1 MPSLEAVCTRLFGR
15 PGWIPKVLLGGGLSF
30 IPGLNLFALGYLFI
44 YGRQLRR
51 SGRVD
56 LPEWSEMNWPELFVC
71 GLRLFGLLILYIGLP
86 MLVGWIVSLLLY
98 FLTFGLLGVVAYFPL
113 AICGFFSPMFF
124 LSAFMA
130 YLKHEEFRD
139 AFQIRILAAR
149 SIVRLETFGFAR
161 GCILGNLPAGD
172 SFVWTFFFYRCL
184 GINCLFKCPENEEFF
199 LTSSII
205 HFKIFSYANLRLSMR
220 GL

>member
-1 MPSLEAVCTRLFGR
+1 MACRGNKAWHHKTYMPSLEAVCTRLFGR

-86 MLVGWIVSLLLY
+86 MLVGWIVSILLY

-139 AFQIRILAAR
+139 AFQIRILAQEVLSGWKPLA
-149 SIVRLETFGFAR
+149 
-161 GCILGNLPAGD
+161 LPVVAFWGIFLLAIPLYGL
-172 SFVWTFFFYRCL
+172 SFFIGAWVLIAY
-184 GINCLFKCPENEEFF
+184 
-199 LTSSII
+199 SSALRM
-205 HFKIFSYANLRLSMR
+205 KNFS
-220 GL
+220 

>member
-15 PGWIPKVLLGGGLSF
+15 PGWIPKVLLGGGMSF

-86 MLVGWIVSLLLY
+86 MLVGWIVSILLY

-139 AFQIRILAAR
+139 AFQIRILLQEVLSGWKPLALPVVAFWGIFLLAIPLYGL
-149 SIVRLETFGFAR
+149 SFFIGAW
-161 GCILGNLPAGD
+161 ILIA
-172 SFVWTFFFYRCL
+172 Y
-184 GINCLFKCPENEEFF
+184 
-199 LTSSII
+199 SSALRM
-205 HFKIFSYANLRLSMR
+205 KNFS
-220 GL
+220 

>member
-71 GLRLFGLLILYIGLP
+71 GLRLFGLLILFIGLP

-139 AFQIRILAAR
+139 AFQIRILLQEVLSGWKPLALPVVAFWGIFLLAIPLYGL
-149 SIVRLETFGFAR
+149 SFFIGAW
-161 GCILGNLPAGD
+161 ILIA
-172 SFVWTFFFYRCL
+172 Y
-184 GINCLFKCPENEEFF
+184 
-199 LTSSII
+199 SSALRM
-205 HFKIFSYANLRLSMR
+205 KNFS
-220 GL
+220 

>member
-56 LPEWSEMNWPELFVC
+56 LPEWPEMNWPELFVC

-86 MLVGWIVSLLLY
+86 MLVGWIVSILLY

-139 AFQIRILAAR
+139 AFQIRILLQEVLSGWKPLALPVVAFWGIFLLAIPLYGL
-149 SIVRLETFGFAR
+149 SFFIGAW
-161 GCILGNLPAGD
+161 ILIA
-172 SFVWTFFFYRCL
+172 Y
-184 GINCLFKCPENEEFF
+184 
-199 LTSSII
+199 SSALRM
-205 HFKIFSYANLRLSMR
+205 KNFS
-220 GL
+220 

>member
-1 MPSLEAVCTRLFGR
+1 MACRGNKAWHHNSYMPSLEAVCTRLFGR

-56 LPEWSEMNWPELFVC
+56 LPDWSEMNWPELFVC

-86 MLVGWIVSLLLY
+86 MLVGWIVSILLY

-139 AFQIRILAAR
+139 AFQIRILLQEVLSGWKPLALPVVAFWGIFLLAIPLYGL
-149 SIVRLETFGFAR
+149 SFFIGAW
-161 GCILGNLPAGD
+161 ILIA
-172 SFVWTFFFYRCL
+172 Y
-184 GINCLFKCPENEEFF
+184 
-199 LTSSII
+199 SSALRM
-205 HFKIFSYANLRLSMR
+205 KNFS
-220 GL
+220 

>member
-1 MPSLEAVCTRLFGR
+1 MACRGNKAWHHNSHMPSLEAVCTRLFGR

-56 LPEWSEMNWPELFVC
+56 LPDWSEMNWPELFVC

-86 MLVGWIVSLLLY
+86 MLVGWIVSILLY

-139 AFQIRILAAR
+139 AFQIRILLQEVLSGWKPLALPVVAFWGIFLLAIPLYGL
-149 SIVRLETFGFAR
+149 SFFIGAW
-161 GCILGNLPAGD
+161 ILIA
-172 SFVWTFFFYRCL
+172 Y
-184 GINCLFKCPENEEFF
+184 
-199 LTSSII
+199 SSALRM
-205 HFKIFSYANLRLSMR
+205 KNFS
-220 GL
+220 

>member
-56 LPEWSEMNWPELFVC
+56 LPEWSEMNWPELFIC

-86 MLVGWIVSLLLY
+86 MLAGWIVSLLLY

-130 YLKHEEFRD
+130 YLKHEEFKD
-139 AFQIRILAAR
+139 AFQIRILAQEVLSGWKPLA
-149 SIVRLETFGFAR
+149 
-161 GCILGNLPAGD
+161 LPVVAFWGIFLLAIPLYGL
-172 SFVWTFFFYRCL
+172 SFFIGAWVLIAY
-184 GINCLFKCPENEEFF
+184 
-199 LTSSII
+199 SSALRM
-205 HFKIFSYANLRLSMR
+205 KNFS
-220 GL
+220 

>member
-86 MLVGWIVSLLLY
+86 MLVGWIVSILLY

-139 AFQIRILAAR
+139 AFQIRILAQEVLSGWKPLALPVVAFWGIFLLAIPLYGL
-149 SIVRLETFGFAR
+149 SFFIGAW
-161 GCILGNLPAGD
+161 ILIA
-172 SFVWTFFFYRCL
+172 Y
-184 GINCLFKCPENEEFF
+184 
-199 LTSSII
+199 SSALRM
-205 HFKIFSYANLRLSMR
+205 KNFS
-220 GL
+220 

>member
-71 GLRLFGLLILYIGLP
+71 GLRLFSLLILFIGLP

-139 AFQIRILAAR
+139 AFQIRILLQEVLSGWKPLA
-149 SIVRLETFGFAR
+149 
-161 GCILGNLPAGD
+161 LPVVAFWGIFLLAIPLYGL
-172 SFVWTFFFYRCL
+172 SFFIGAWLLIAY
-184 GINCLFKCPENEEFF
+184 
-199 LTSSII
+199 SSALRM
-205 HFKIFSYANLRLSMR
+205 KNFS
-220 GL
+220 

>member
-1 MPSLEAVCTRLFGR
+1 LEAVCTRLFGR

-56 LPEWSEMNWPELFVC
+56 LPEWSEMNWPELFIC

-139 AFQIRILAAR
+139 AFQIRILAQEVLSGWKPLA
-149 SIVRLETFGFAR
+149 
-161 GCILGNLPAGD
+161 LPVVAFWGIFLLAIPLYGL
-172 SFVWTFFFYRCL
+172 SFFIGAWVLIAY
-184 GINCLFKCPENEEFF
+184 
-199 LTSSII
+199 SSALRM
-205 HFKIFSYANLRLSMR
+205 KNFS
-220 GL
+220 

>member
-44 YGRQLRR
+44 YGRQLRC

-56 LPEWSEMNWPELFVC
+56 LPEWSEMNWPELFIC

-139 AFQIRILAAR
+139 AFQIRILAQEVLSGWKPLA
-149 SIVRLETFGFAR
+149 
-161 GCILGNLPAGD
+161 LPVVAFWGIFLLAIPLYGL
-172 SFVWTFFFYRCL
+172 SFFIGAWVLIAY
-184 GINCLFKCPENEEFF
+184 
-199 LTSSII
+199 SSALRM
-205 HFKIFSYANLRLSMR
+205 KNFS
-220 GL
+220 

>member
-86 MLVGWIVSLLLY
+86 MLIGWIVSLLLY

-130 YLKHEEFRD
+130 YLKHEEFKD
-139 AFQIRILAAR
+139 AFQIRILLQEVLSGWKPLA
-149 SIVRLETFGFAR
+149 
-161 GCILGNLPAGD
+161 LPVVAFWGIFLLAIPMYGL
-172 SFVWTFFFYRCL
+172 SFFIGAWVLIAY
-184 GINCLFKCPENEEFF
+184 
-199 LTSSII
+199 SSALRM
-205 HFKIFSYANLRLSMR
+205 KNFS
-220 GL
+220 

>member
-139 AFQIRILAAR
+139 SFQIRILAQEVLSGWKPLALPVVAFWGIFLLAIPLYGL
-149 SIVRLETFGFAR
+149 SFFIGAW
-161 GCILGNLPAGD
+161 ILIA
-172 SFVWTFFFYRCL
+172 Y
-184 GINCLFKCPENEEFF
+184 
-199 LTSSII
+199 SSALRM
-205 HFKIFSYANLRLSMR
+205 KNFS
-220 GL
+220 

>member
-56 LPEWSEMNWPELFVC
+56 LPEWSEMNWPELFIC

-86 MLVGWIVSLLLY
+86 MLVGWIVSILLY

-139 AFQIRILAAR
+139 AFQIRILLQEVLSGWKPLALPVVAFWGIFLLAIPLYGL
-149 SIVRLETFGFAR
+149 SFFIGAW
-161 GCILGNLPAGD
+161 ILIA
-172 SFVWTFFFYRCL
+172 Y
-184 GINCLFKCPENEEFF
+184 
-199 LTSSII
+199 SSALRM
-205 HFKIFSYANLRLSMR
+205 KNFS
-220 GL
+220 

>member
-56 LPEWSEMNWPELFVC
+56 LPEWSEMNWPELFIC

-139 AFQIRILAAR
+139 AFQIRILAQEVLSGWKPLALPVVAFWGIFLLAIPLYGL
-149 SIVRLETFGFAR
+149 SFFIGAW
-161 GCILGNLPAGD
+161 ILIA
-172 SFVWTFFFYRCL
+172 Y
-184 GINCLFKCPENEEFF
+184 
-199 LTSSII
+199 SSALRM
-205 HFKIFSYANLRLSMR
+205 KNFS
-220 GL
+220 

>member
-86 MLVGWIVSLLLY
+86 MLVGWIVSILLY

-139 AFQIRILAAR
+139 AFQIRILLQEVLSGWKPLALPVVAFWGIFLLAIPLYGL
-149 SIVRLETFGFAR
+149 SFFIGAW
-161 GCILGNLPAGD
+161 ILI
-172 SFVWTFFFYRCL
+172 TY
-184 GINCLFKCPENEEFF
+184 
-199 LTSSII
+199 SSALRM
-205 HFKIFSYANLRLSMR
+205 KNFS
-220 GL
+220 

>member
-86 MLVGWIVSLLLY
+86 MLVGWIVSILLY

-124 LSAFMA
+124 LSALMA

-139 AFQIRILAAR
+139 AFQIRILLQEVLSGWKPLALPVVAFWGIFLLAIPLYGL
-149 SIVRLETFGFAR
+149 SFFIGAW
-161 GCILGNLPAGD
+161 ILIA
-172 SFVWTFFFYRCL
+172 Y
-184 GINCLFKCPENEEFF
+184 
-199 LTSSII
+199 SSALRM
-205 HFKIFSYANLRLSMR
+205 KNFS
-220 GL
+220 

>member
-51 SGRVD
+51 GGRVD
-56 LPEWSEMNWPELFVC
+56 LPEWSEMNWPELFIC

-86 MLVGWIVSLLLY
+86 MLAGWIVSLLLY

-139 AFQIRILAAR
+139 AFQIRILAQEVLSGWKPLA
-149 SIVRLETFGFAR
+149 
-161 GCILGNLPAGD
+161 LPVVAFWGIFLLAIPLYGL
-172 SFVWTFFFYRCL
+172 SFFIGAWVLIAY
-184 GINCLFKCPENEEFF
+184 
-199 LTSSII
+199 SSALRM
-205 HFKIFSYANLRLSMR
+205 KNFS
-220 GL
+220 

>member
-51 SGRVD
+51 GGRVD
-56 LPEWSEMNWPELFVC
+56 LPEWSEMNWPELFIC

-139 AFQIRILAAR
+139 AFQIRILAQEVLSGWKPLA
-149 SIVRLETFGFAR
+149 
-161 GCILGNLPAGD
+161 LPVVAFWGIFLLAIPLYGL
-172 SFVWTFFFYRCL
+172 SFFIGAWVLIAY
-184 GINCLFKCPENEEFF
+184 
-199 LTSSII
+199 SSALRM
-205 HFKIFSYANLRLSMR
+205 KNFS
-220 GL
+220 

>member
-86 MLVGWIVSLLLY
+86 MLVGWIVSILLY

-124 LSAFMA
+124 LSSFMA

-139 AFQIRILAAR
+139 AFQIRILLQEVLSGWKPLALPVVAFWGIFLLAIPLYGL
-149 SIVRLETFGFAR
+149 SFFIGAW
-161 GCILGNLPAGD
+161 ILIA
-172 SFVWTFFFYRCL
+172 Y
-184 GINCLFKCPENEEFF
+184 
-199 LTSSII
+199 SSALRM
-205 HFKIFSYANLRLSMR
+205 KNFS
-220 GL
+220 

>member
-86 MLVGWIVSLLLY
+86 MLVGWIVSILLY

-139 AFQIRILAAR
+139 AFQIRILLQEVLSGWKPLALPVVAFWGIFLLAIPLYGL
-149 SIVRLETFGFAR
+149 SFFIGAW
-161 GCILGNLPAGD
+161 ILIA
-172 SFVWTFFFYRCL
+172 Y
-184 GINCLFKCPENEEFF
+184 
-199 LTSSII
+199 SSALRM
-205 HFKIFSYANLRLSMR
+205 KNFS
-220 GL
+220 

>member
-51 SGRVD
+51 SGRVV

-71 GLRLFGLLILYIGLP
+71 GLRLFSLLILYIGLP

-139 AFQIRILAAR
+139 AFQIRILLQEVLSGWKPLALPVVAFWGIFLLAIPLYGL
-149 SIVRLETFGFAR
+149 SFFIGAW
-161 GCILGNLPAGD
+161 ILIA
-172 SFVWTFFFYRCL
+172 Y
-184 GINCLFKCPENEEFF
+184 
-199 LTSSII
+199 SSALRM
-205 HFKIFSYANLRLSMR
+205 KNFS
-220 GL
+220 

>member
-30 IPGLNLFALGYLFI
+30 TPGLNLFALGYLFI

-86 MLVGWIVSLLLY
+86 MLVGWIVSILLY

-139 AFQIRILAAR
+139 AFQIRILLQEVLSGWKPLALPVVAFWGIFLLAIPLYGL
-149 SIVRLETFGFAR
+149 SFFIGAW
-161 GCILGNLPAGD
+161 ILIA
-172 SFVWTFFFYRCL
+172 Y
-184 GINCLFKCPENEEFF
+184 
-199 LTSSII
+199 SSALRM
-205 HFKIFSYANLRLSMR
+205 KNFS
-220 GL
+220 

>member
-86 MLVGWIVSLLLY
+86 MLVGWIVSILLY

-130 YLKHEEFRD
+130 YLRHEEFRD
-139 AFQIRILAAR
+139 AFQIRILLQEVLSGWKPLALPVVAFWGIFLLAIPLYGL
-149 SIVRLETFGFAR
+149 SFFIGAW
-161 GCILGNLPAGD
+161 ILIA
-172 SFVWTFFFYRCL
+172 Y
-184 GINCLFKCPENEEFF
+184 
-199 LTSSII
+199 SSALRM
-205 HFKIFSYANLRLSMR
+205 KNFS
-220 GL
+220 

>member
-15 PGWIPKVLLGGGLSF
+15 PGWIQKVLLGGGLSF

-86 MLVGWIVSLLLY
+86 MLVGWIVSILLY

-139 AFQIRILAAR
+139 AFQIRILLQEVLSGWKPLALPVVAFWGIFLLAIPLYGL
-149 SIVRLETFGFAR
+149 SFFVGAW
-161 GCILGNLPAGD
+161 ILIA
-172 SFVWTFFFYRCL
+172 Y
-184 GINCLFKCPENEEFF
+184 
-199 LTSSII
+199 SSALRM
-205 HFKIFSYANLRLSMR
+205 KNFS
-220 GL
+220 

>member
-30 IPGLNLFALGYLFI
+30 IPGLNLFVLGYLFI

-56 LPEWSEMNWPELFVC
+56 LPDWSEMNWPELFVC

-86 MLVGWIVSLLLY
+86 MLVGWIVSILLY

-139 AFQIRILAAR
+139 AFQIRILAQEVLSGWKPLA
-149 SIVRLETFGFAR
+149 
-161 GCILGNLPAGD
+161 LPVVAFWGIFLLAIPLYGL
-172 SFVWTFFFYRCL
+172 SFFIGAWVLIAY
-184 GINCLFKCPENEEFF
+184 
-199 LTSSII
+199 SSALRM
-205 HFKIFSYANLRLSMR
+205 KNFS
-220 GL
+220 

>member
-1 MPSLEAVCTRLFGR
+1 MPSLEAVCTRLFGL

-56 LPEWSEMNWPELFVC
+56 LPEWSEMNWPELFIC

-139 AFQIRILAAR
+139 AFQIRILAQEVLSGWKPLA
-149 SIVRLETFGFAR
+149 
-161 GCILGNLPAGD
+161 LPVVAFWGIFLLAIPLYGL
-172 SFVWTFFFYRCL
+172 SFFIGAWVLIAY
-184 GINCLFKCPENEEFF
+184 
-199 LTSSII
+199 SSALRM
-205 HFKIFSYANLRLSMR
+205 KNFS
-220 GL
+220 

>member
-86 MLVGWIVSLLLY
+86 MLIGWIVSLLLY

-139 AFQIRILAAR
+139 AFQIRILLQEVLSGWKPLA
-149 SIVRLETFGFAR
+149 
-161 GCILGNLPAGD
+161 LPVVAFWGIFLLAIPMYGL
-172 SFVWTFFFYRCL
+172 SFFIGAWVLIAY
-184 GINCLFKCPENEEFF
+184 
-199 LTSSII
+199 SSALRMK
-205 HFKIFSYANLRLSMR
+205 HFS
-220 GL
+220 

>member
-1 MPSLEAVCTRLFGR
+1 MACRGNKAWHHNSYMPSLEAVCTRLFGR

-139 AFQIRILAAR
+139 AFQIRILLQEVLSGWKPLALPVVAFWGIFLLAIPLYGL
-149 SIVRLETFGFAR
+149 SFFIGAW
-161 GCILGNLPAGD
+161 ILIA
-172 SFVWTFFFYRCL
+172 Y
-184 GINCLFKCPENEEFF
+184 
-199 LTSSII
+199 SSALRM
-205 HFKIFSYANLRLSMR
+205 KNFS
-220 GL
+220 